1 MVKGI
6 NHNLNGKQKRLQ
18 TLIGSIR
25 SKLAE
30 LGDVSRERRLLIQ
43 KIDNV
48 NIEQTTLS
56 QSSNIQ
62 SEHEEMLRTAI
73 EEATDPSVLGI
84 VRDIK
89 ACLSDVNW
97 KQDKSEFYPTG
108 SEVGKRYKESNFARS
123 ANWA

>member
-6 NHNLNGKQKRLQ
+6 NHTLNGKQKRLQ

-56 QSSNIQ
+56 RSSNIQ
-62 SEHEEMLRTAI
+62 S
-73 EEATDPSVLGI
+73 
-84 VRDIK
+84 
-89 ACLSDVNW
+89 
-97 KQDKSEFYPTG
+97 
-108 SEVGKRYKESNFARS
+108 
-123 ANWA
+123 

>member
-73 EEATDPSVLGI
+73 EEATDPSILDI

-97 KQDKSEFYPTG
+97 KQDKSEF
-108 SEVGKRYKESNFARS
+108 
-123 ANWA
+123 

>member
-1 MVKGI
+1 MYKGI
-6 NHNLNGKQKRLQ
+6 NHNSNGKQKRLQ
-18 TLIGSIR
+18 MLVGSIR
-25 SKLAE
+25 SKLEE

-73 EEATDPSVLGI
+73 E
-84 VRDIK
+84 R
-89 ACLSDVNW
+89 SDRPFYFRHC
-97 KQDKSEFYPTG
+97 KRHKSMPQ
-108 SEVGKRYKESNFARS
+108 
-123 ANWA
+123 